1 MILKKLSTFLEGDVV
16 VTPGGEQPVQM
27 GKGDLV
33 IFPVGMSCTWE
44 ITMDV
49 KKHYCF
55 DWRSLLLFDYSE
67 NRHLVIQF

>member
-16 VTPGGEQPVQM
+16 VTLGGEQPVQM

-55 DWRSLLLFDYSE
+55 D
-67 NRHLVIQF
+67 